1 MLKLSQIPEF
11 LQLYVP
17 STVQRHSSPLH
28 CIFVPIWLPRQM
40 IVSQP
45 SEIHE
50 YEIAH
55 VFFLIQRINFEK
67 ESLRKD

>member
-1 MLKLSQIPEF
+1 
-11 LQLYVP
+11 
-17 STVQRHSSPLH
+17 
-28 CIFVPIWLPRQM
+28 M

-45 SEIHE
+45 FEIRE

-55 VFFLIQRINFEK
+55 VFFLIQRISFEK